1 MTVIPKI
8 SGVPRASII
17 RRAVAVKVVRSAP
30 TPVTAPACAMEIA
43 FKNHVAPSGSLMII
57 PNHHPNV
64 LNDAAA
70 ETDQIPAAVVAVPA
84 DG

>member
-1 MTVIPKI
+1 M
-8 SGVPRASII
+8 I

-30 TPVTAPACAMEIA
+30 PPVTAPACAVGIA
-43 FKNHVAPSGSLMII
+43 FKNHAAQSGSPVVI

-70 ETDQIPAAVVAVPA
+70 ETDQFPAAVVAVPA

>member
-1 MTVIPKI
+1 LNQR
-8 SGVPRASII
+8 RASHFHYMARG
-17 RRAVAVKVVRSAP
+17 RRQGRALRASTGDRARLRRG
-30 TPVTAPACAMEIA
+30 A
-43 FKNHVAPSGSLMII
+43 FKNHAAQSGSPVVI

>member
-1 MTVIPKI
+1 MTIIPKI
-8 SGVPRASII
+8 SGVLRTSITW
-17 RRAVAVKVVRSAP
+17 RAVAVKVVRSAP
-30 TPVTAPACAMEIA
+30 PAVTRPLAPWKSLLRNNAAQ
-43 FKNHVAPSGSLMII
+43 SGSPVVI